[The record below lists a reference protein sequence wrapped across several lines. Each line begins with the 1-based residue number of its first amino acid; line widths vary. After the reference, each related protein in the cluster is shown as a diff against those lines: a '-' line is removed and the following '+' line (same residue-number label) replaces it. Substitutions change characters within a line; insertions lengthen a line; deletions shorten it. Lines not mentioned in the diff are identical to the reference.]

1 MYSDAKKLKYFYTI
15 SIFTPHIRL
24 VITHLQYIMAHQNEQ
39 NTSINLK
46 PKKRT
51 FYITEILMLKSI
63 VILLVLTFFLLNE
76 LQSGM

>member
-1 MYSDAKKLKYFYTI
+1 M
-15 SIFTPHIRL
+15 
-24 VITHLQYIMAHQNEQ
+24 THQANQNPA
-39 NTSINLK
+39 IDLK